1 MNYNSQFQKS
11 NRRFDFMFKFIVAM
25 IILIFIGA
33 IAMIGFQL
41 WIAAEVFTQIQD
53 NGLKS
58 VVDVIWNGAK
68 QSNSLK
74 TLQLVKNLSWVM
86 VNN

>member
-1 MNYNSQFQKS
+1 MCVFTLTISFEDNIMNYNSHFQKS

-33 IAMIGFQL
+33 IAMIGFQV

-68 QSNSLK
+68 Q
-74 TLQLVKNLSWVM
+74 
-86 VNN
+86 

>member
-68 QSNSLK
+68 Q
-74 TLQLVKNLSWVM
+74 
-86 VNN
+86 

>member
-33 IAMIGFQL
+33 IVMIGFQV
-41 WIAAEVFTQIQD
+41 WIATEVFTQIQD

-58 VVDVIWNGAK
+58 VVDVIWNGAN
-68 QSNSLK
+68 Q
-74 TLQLVKNLSWVM
+74 
-86 VNN
+86 

>member
-11 NRRFDFMFKFIVAM
+11 NRRFDFMFKFIVVM

-33 IAMIGFQL
+33 IAMIGFQV

-68 QSNSLK
+68 Q
-74 TLQLVKNLSWVM
+74 
-86 VNN
+86 

>member
-1 MNYNSQFQKS
+1 MRYSSNFQKS

-33 IAMIGFQL
+33 IAMIGFQV

-58 VVDVIWNGAK
+58 VVDVIWNEAK
-68 QSNSLK
+68 Q
-74 TLQLVKNLSWVM
+74 
-86 VNN
+86 

>member
-33 IAMIGFQL
+33 IAMIGFQV

-68 QSNSLK
+68 Q
-74 TLQLVKNLSWVM
+74 
-86 VNN
+86 

>member
-1 MNYNSQFQKS
+1 MNYQSQFKKS

-33 IAMIGFQL
+33 IVMIGFQV

-68 QSNSLK
+68 Q
-74 TLQLVKNLSWVM
+74 
-86 VNN
+86 

>member
-33 IAMIGFQL
+33 IVMIGFQV

-58 VVDVIWNGAK
+58 VVDVIWNGAN
-68 QSNSLK
+68 Q
-74 TLQLVKNLSWVM
+74 
-86 VNN
+86 

>member
-11 NRRFDFMFKFIVAM
+11 NRRFDFMFKFIMAM

-33 IAMIGFQL
+33 IVMIGFQV
-41 WIAAEVFTQIQD
+41 WIATEVFTQMQD

-58 VVDVIWNGAK
+58 VVDVIWNGAN
-68 QSNSLK
+68 Q
-74 TLQLVKNLSWVM
+74 
-86 VNN
+86 

>member
-1 MNYNSQFQKS
+1 MRHSSNFQKS

-33 IAMIGFQL
+33 IAMIGFQV

-68 QSNSLK
+68 Q
-74 TLQLVKNLSWVM
+74 
-86 VNN
+86 

>member
-1 MNYNSQFQKS
+1 MNYHSQFQKS

-33 IAMIGFQL
+33 IAMIGFQV

-68 QSNSLK
+68 Q
-74 TLQLVKNLSWVM
+74 
-86 VNN
+86 

>member
-33 IAMIGFQL
+33 IAMIGFQV
-41 WIAAEVFTQIQD
+41 WIATEVFTQIQD

-68 QSNSLK
+68 Q
-74 TLQLVKNLSWVM
+74 
-86 VNN
+86 

>member
-11 NRRFDFMFKFIVAM
+11 NRRFDFMFKFIVVM

-68 QSNSLK
+68 Q
-74 TLQLVKNLSWVM
+74 
-86 VNN
+86 

>member
-33 IAMIGFQL
+33 IAMISFQL

-68 QSNSLK
+68 Q
-74 TLQLVKNLSWVM
+74 
-86 VNN
+86 

>member
-11 NRRFDFMFKFIVAM
+11 NRRFDFMFKFIMAM

-33 IAMIGFQL
+33 IVMIGFQV
-41 WIAAEVFTQIQD
+41 WIATEVFTQIQD

-58 VVDVIWNGAK
+58 VVDVIWNGAN
-68 QSNSLK
+68 Q
-74 TLQLVKNLSWVM
+74 
-86 VNN
+86 

>member
-11 NRRFDFMFKFIVAM
+11 NRRFDFMFKFIMAM

-68 QSNSLK
+68 Q
-74 TLQLVKNLSWVM
+74 
-86 VNN
+86 

>member
-11 NRRFDFMFKFIVAM
+11 NRRFDFMFKFIMAM

-33 IAMIGFQL
+33 IAMIGFQV

-68 QSNSLK
+68 Q
-74 TLQLVKNLSWVM
+74 
-86 VNN
+86 

>member
-33 IAMIGFQL
+33 IAMIGFQF

-68 QSNSLK
+68 Q
-74 TLQLVKNLSWVM
+74 
-86 VNN
+86 

>member
-33 IAMIGFQL
+33 IAMMGFQL
-41 WIAAEVFTQIQD
+41 WIAVEVFTQIQD

-58 VVDVIWNGAK
+58 VVDVIWNGAN
-68 QSNSLK
+68 Q
-74 TLQLVKNLSWVM
+74 
-86 VNN
+86 

>member
-1 MNYNSQFQKS
+1 MCVFTLTISFEDNIMNYNSHFQKS

-25 IILIFIGA
+25 IILIFIGT
-33 IAMIGFQL
+33 IAMIGFQV

-68 QSNSLK
+68 Q
-74 TLQLVKNLSWVM
+74 
-86 VNN
+86 

>member
-1 MNYNSQFQKS
+1 MCAFTLTISFEDNIMNYNSQFQKS

-68 QSNSLK
+68 Q
-74 TLQLVKNLSWVM
+74 
-86 VNN
+86 

>member
-1 MNYNSQFQKS
+1 MCVFTLTISFEDNIMNYNSQFQKS

-68 QSNSLK
+68 Q
-74 TLQLVKNLSWVM
+74 
-86 VNN
+86 

>member
-33 IAMIGFQL
+33 IAMIGFHL

-68 QSNSLK
+68 Q
-74 TLQLVKNLSWVM
+74 
-86 VNN
+86 

>member
-11 NRRFDFMFKFIVAM
+11 NRRFDFMFKFIMAM

-33 IAMIGFQL
+33 IVMIGFQV

-68 QSNSLK
+68 Q
-74 TLQLVKNLSWVM
+74 
-86 VNN
+86 

>member
-1 MNYNSQFQKS
+1 MRYSSKFQKS

-68 QSNSLK
+68 
-74 TLQLVKNLSWVM
+74 
-86 VNN
+86 

>member
-1 MNYNSQFQKS
+1 MCVFTLTISFEDNIVNYNSQFQKS

-68 QSNSLK
+68 Q
-74 TLQLVKNLSWVM
+74 
-86 VNN
+86 

>member
-33 IAMIGFQL
+33 IVMIGFQV
-41 WIAAEVFTQIQD
+41 WIATEVFTQIQD

-68 QSNSLK
+68 Q
-74 TLQLVKNLSWVM
+74 
-86 VNN
+86 

>member
-33 IAMIGFQL
+33 IVMIGFQV

-68 QSNSLK
+68 Q
-74 TLQLVKNLSWVM
+74 
-86 VNN
+86 